1 MSGGLEIE
9 KYRIFFRQDAY
20 FSENGASGTPR
31 DGSGEVSEA
40 NCLQPQMLLGKPGWL
55 HRQGEQGMVSKQGY
69 AKVLL
74 QLNCPPHEAP
84 PLLVDAPWFLGPC
97 PLCPWF

>member
-20 FSENGASGTPR
+20 FSETGASGTPR

-40 NCLQPQMLLGKPGWL
+40 NCLQPQMLLGKPGWP
-55 HRQGEQGMVSKQGY
+55 HRQGEQGMVSKQG
-69 AKVLL
+69 LR
-74 QLNCPPHEAP
+74 
-84 PLLVDAPWFLGPC
+84 LVTCSSETACQRRLEKLALRHFTWYIKQE
-97 PLCPWF
+97 